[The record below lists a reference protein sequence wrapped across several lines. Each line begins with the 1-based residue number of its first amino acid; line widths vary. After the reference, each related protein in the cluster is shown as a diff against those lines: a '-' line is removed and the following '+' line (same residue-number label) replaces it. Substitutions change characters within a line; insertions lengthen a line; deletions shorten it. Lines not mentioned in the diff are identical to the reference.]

1 MLRLFCGK
9 DNDGI
14 VLISQLDAGKVTY
27 YDYLSKLT
35 PKIPS
40 RKEELEQFLRERNVP
55 FVPRSKVEELRVKA
69 KEYIKCHQKRDGVL
83 VCIEGVTAMTFYPRG
98 VLRYISDGDVRSP
111 FLGLKFAI

>member
-1 MLRLFCGK
+1 MEK

-27 YDYLSKLT
+27 CDYLSKLT

-98 VLRYISDGDVRSP
+98 VLRYISDGEVRSP